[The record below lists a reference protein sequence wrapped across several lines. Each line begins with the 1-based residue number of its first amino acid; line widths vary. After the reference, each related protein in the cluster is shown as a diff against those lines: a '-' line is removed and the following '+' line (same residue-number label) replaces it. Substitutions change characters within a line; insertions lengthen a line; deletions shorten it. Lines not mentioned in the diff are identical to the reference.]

1 MMMMIVLIP
10 INSGSVPSSESL
22 CAQILYSRFEIIGG
36 LCSHLLLF
44 FIETKNMLKIK
55 AVSSRSHL
63 FLAYIYTRV
72 LLHIYE
78 CINAEI

>member
-1 MMMMIVLIP
+1 MKMVAFITIKSGLVPLIE
-10 INSGSVPSSESL
+10 GL
-22 CAQILYSRFEIIGG
+22 CAQNLYLRFEIIGG